1 MKINRC
7 IHCMEDM
14 GEGAAVCPCC
24 GKGQERPAG
33 YDGLRPS
40 SILHGRYLTGLL
52 LEERGDTYIAFD
64 LARGERVSVK
74 EFCPCPLAR
83 RDGAAVVLA
92 RTDETSRA
100 KWDRGF
106 REFLQLGN
114 ALLQQPDSLS
124 MPRSREVFR
133 ENGTA
138 YIVLDS
144 PKLPEGERL
153 RDYVKKNGPM
163 GYADCVRALLPL
175 AEDLARLHRAGSLH
189 RRIGPYDM
197 LVGKAAADRR
207 GSLPFSFSL
216 SCPQTLNDTAG
227 PDDHAERISD
237 PIVPIPFEPLE
248 RYSTNKPEGPWS
260 DVYSLCAALYFC
272 VTGREPP
279 DAISRA
285 SDGGRAAPLPDLPP
299 ELSPGQRAVLEDGM
313 AIQPEGRI
321 RSMDDLVRRLMES
334 LKDRGGFDPA
344 QDVPPQPEDKIDT
357 CPHCRFQWKT
367 PAVLGTPKFCPHC
380 GGKLNG
386 GIKLWG
392 L

>member
-1 MKINRC
+1 MPVKINRC
-7 IHCMEDM
+7 IHCMEEM

-24 GKGQERPAG
+24 GKTQGRPVG
-33 YDGLRPS
+33 YDGLRPN

-52 LEERGDTYIAFD
+52 LAERGDTYIAFD

-74 EFCPCPLAR
+74 EFCPYPLAR
-83 RDGAAVVLA
+83 RDGAAVVPA

-106 REFLQLGN
+106 QEFLQLGN

-138 YIVLDS
+138 YLVLDS

-153 RDYVKKNGPM
+153 CVYVKEKGPM
-163 GYADCVRALLPL
+163 GYVDCVRALLPL
-175 AEDLARLHRAGSLH
+175 AEDLSRLHRAGSLH
-189 RRIGPYDM
+189 RRIEDM

-216 SCPQTLNDTAG
+216 PCPQTLNDTAG
-227 PDDHAERISD
+227 PDDHAERTSD
-237 PIVPIPFEPLE
+237 PISLSPFEPLE
-248 RYSTNKPEGPWS
+248 RYVSNKPEGPWS

-279 DAISRA
+279 YVIERA
-285 SDGGRAAPLPDLPP
+285 EAGEQARSLPGLPP
-299 ELSPGQRAVLEDGM
+299 TLTRNQAALLEDGM
-313 AIQPEGRI
+313 AVQPKDRIQ
-321 RSMDDLVRRLMES
+321 SMDELVRRLMET
-334 LKDRGGFDPA
+334 LKA
-344 QDVPPQPEDKIDT
+344 QNVPPQPEDKIDT

-367 PAVLGTPKFCPHC
+367 PAVLGKPKFCPHC
-380 GGKLNG
+380 GGKLSG
-386 GIKLWG
+386 RIKLWG
-392 L
+392 R